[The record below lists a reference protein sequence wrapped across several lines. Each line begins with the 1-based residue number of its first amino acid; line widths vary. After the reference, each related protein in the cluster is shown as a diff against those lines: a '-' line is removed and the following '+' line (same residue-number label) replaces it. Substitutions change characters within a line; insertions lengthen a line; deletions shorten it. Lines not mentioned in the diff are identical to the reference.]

1 MLSCSSSSNI
11 KVDMRRSNNHV
22 AFGSINY
29 YDSSH
34 KKRDHDFDSPPAKRH
49 NSESDVMTAADEPAA
64 ATTKS
69 AAATTKSAAATNE
82 PVIVMNEPTSVANE
96 PATTTSESATDIDE
110 PVIKSQ
116 DDIWALWKLHIS
128 HDSLHKFSLELWNL

>member
-1 MLSCSSSSNI
+1 MLSCSSNSSI

-34 KKRDHDFDSPPAKRH
+34 KKRDYDFDSPPAKRH

-69 AAATTKSAAATNE
+69 AAATNE

-96 PATTTSESATDIDE
+96 PATATSESATDIDE